1 MCFRCRAMDDPSQ
14 SPELKNRLADL
25 QREQEKTL
33 EILASLTLDNRMQF
47 YATEEVKIHYQSA
60 ANHLSTIYK
69 KGWRV
74 KEDFSAPQNLFDV
87 PKSPLQ
93 EVFYLDLYTHFHEH
107 QTSGRDVP
115 EQIKAGTFSSLF
127 FSINLSES

>member
-1 MCFRCRAMDDPSQ
+1 MDDPSQ

-33 EILASLTLDNRMQF
+33 EVLASLTLDNRMQF

-69 KGWRV
+69 KRWCI
-74 KEDFSAPQNLFDV
+74 KEDFSAQKELLDLPET
-87 PKSPLQ
+87 PLE
-93 EVFYLDLYTHFHEH
+93 EVFYRDLYTHFHEH